1 MGLNKTKQNQKM
13 GRKINDIL
21 IVLALFLVSLS
32 LNGQEKLSLN
42 DCIDIAIEKNISIKN
57 SSLDLLT
64 SVENKKIAIG
74 NFLPNLNITGNHSW
88 NTGLNQNITTG
99 ILENQTTEN
108 SSVNMSVNINLFNG
122 LANLRTI
129 QRANLDL
136 LAKNY
141 QLEHMKE
148 DISLIIANSYLQI
161 LFNKEQLDVQ
171 NSQVKISY
179 EELNIANEKFKN
191 GVIPEGDLFEIEAN
205 LAKDEQNLI
214 IAKNSYELSKIAL
227 AQLLMY
233 SNLDNF
239 QIDETDFDV
248 PSLEI
253 LNKTAEEIFNVSLQK
268 RNDIKLAETNLAIAH
283 KEQKIS
289 ESYLLPSV
297 TAYYSYNS
305 RVIMNGTSSLKSQF
319 DLNAGNSVGL
329 QLNIPLLNGWSSRSN
344 ISKSKINVLRS
355 EYLLQQTKL
364 DLENAIYQAL
374 NDAKGARKSYEAAE
388 KSAISRSTAYQ
399 YAKDKFENGALN
411 TISYFQSKQLYETA
425 QSELIKAKYDYI
437 FKIKVLEFYFGFQNF
452 SLR

>member
-1 MGLNKTKQNQKM
+1 M

-21 IVLALFLVSLS
+21 IGLALFLVSLS
-32 LNGQEKLSLN
+32 LNGQDKLSLN
-42 DCIDIAIEKNISIKN
+42 DCIEIAIEKNTSIKN

-136 LAKNY
+136 MAKKY

-148 DISLIIANSYLQI
+148 DISLIVANSYLQI
-161 LFNKEQLDVQ
+161 LFNKEQLEVQ
-171 NSQVKISY
+171 NSQVKISN

-191 GVIPEGDLFEIEAN
+191 GIIPEGDLFEIEAN
-205 LAKDEQNLI
+205 LAIDEQNLI

-227 AQLLMY
+227 AQLLMH
-233 SNLDNF
+233 SDLDNF
-239 QIDETDFDV
+239 QIDETDFDI

-253 LNKTAEEIFNVSLQK
+253 LNQTGEEIFNVSLQK

-283 KEQKIS
+283 KEQEIS
-289 ESYLLPSV
+289 ESYLLPSA

-305 RVIMNGTSSLKSQF
+305 RVIMNGTSSIKSQF

-374 NDAKGARKSYEAAE
+374 NDAKGARKSYEAAK
-388 KSAISRSTAYQ
+388 KSEISRKTAYQ
-399 YAKDKFENGALN
+399 YAKDKFESGALN